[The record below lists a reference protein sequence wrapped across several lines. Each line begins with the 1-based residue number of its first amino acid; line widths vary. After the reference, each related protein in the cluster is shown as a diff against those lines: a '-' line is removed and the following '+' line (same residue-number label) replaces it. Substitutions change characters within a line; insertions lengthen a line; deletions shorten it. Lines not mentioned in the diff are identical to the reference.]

1 MPIRS
6 KSLDKNKKQLPQT
19 IKSFSGGPGGR
30 FFKKAPLAAGGNSTI
45 NMPLFLSIMIL
56 LFQLHAPSL
65 AGGKIVVRPS
75 FEKIHPLM
83 VKGWSLLKKRT
94 RKNVA
99 LAIKILDSLHSR
111 FLIKN
116 GFSTSPP
123 SGLKER
129 IRTRTGVLP
138 RWIPGCE
145 RTIIFSLFIQLDML
159 DAVLKIK
166 DSKKAGEVKEERSK
180 KRILSRDNKIY
191 GDYRDVYFYKI
202 IDTLKDIS
210 EVHRCFGVE
219 GNIDFSF
226 PRGLKKTET
235 ASYILTKIESV
246 SKQAE
251 KLLRIE

>member
-6 KSLDKNKKQLPQT
+6 KSLDKTN
-19 IKSFSGGPGGR
+19 
-30 FFKKAPLAAGGNSTI
+30 GGNSTI
-45 NMPLFLSIMIL
+45 NMPLVLSILIL
-56 LFQLHAPSL
+56 LFQLYTPSL
-65 AGGKIVVRPS
+65 ASEKTVVRPS

-83 VKGWSLLKKRT
+83 VNGWSLLKKKT
-94 RKNVA
+94 RKNA
-99 LAIKILDSLHSR
+99 AFAIKTLDSLHSR

-123 SGLKER
+123 PGIKEQ
-129 IRTRTGVLP
+129 IKTRTGVLP
-138 RWIPGCE
+138 RGIPGCE
-145 RTIIFSLFIQLDML
+145 RTIIYSLFLQLDML

-166 DSKKAGEVKEERSK
+166 DSKKAEEVKEKRSK

-191 GDYRDVYFYKI
+191 GDYRDVYFYMV

-210 EVHRCFGVE
+210 EMHRCFGVE

-226 PRGLKKTET
+226 PRDLKKTET
-235 ASYILTKIESV
+235 ESYILNKIESV

-251 KLLRIE
+251 KLLSIN